1 MKKLSYEE
9 WLCLQS
15 KQKKELFTDVY
26 FKGCY
31 EAYALHFDENEKHVS
46 ENGYPKCKCIHC
58 IDAIEEAEEFKK
70 YDMFEYMGKIV
81 YIEQFRP
88 LEKHIDIIY
97 RDGKD
102 TSHLVCMEE
111 AREKFKPLNRTI
123 FDKVIT
129 IYDVEEKGK
138 EGRLNIYNI
147 KYLTKSGVQRVWNI
161 FSRKKKEDFKEIL
174 MDKSKM
180 RADGVA
186 ICATHE
192 ETGKLIVLH
201 EYRVGVNRHLITLPG
216 GIVDGD
222 ETYIETGKREFKEET
237 SMELIEVD
245 ETKGLRPRY
254 SAVGLTDE
262 TVALVYGVCSGYPTD
277 MQGDN
282 EEGKVLLLSPE
293 EAKAILASP
302 DYELAGRT
310 ELILENYILRAEP
323 VWTNVDYNTAIN
335 SGKKIKPQ
343 NANVRFSTSEEITE
357 LLEGINE
364 ICREGYIHGNWQIED
379 LVTWKVK

>member
-1 MKKLSYEE
+1 MKKLNYEE
-9 WLCLQS
+9 WLCLFS
-15 KQKKELFTDVY
+15 ASTKKVLGDKLKAQYDEYVSD
-26 FKGCY
+26 
-31 EAYALHFDENEKHVS
+31 FDEIEKHVN
-46 ENGYPKCKCIHC
+46 ENGFPKCHCNHC
-58 IDAIEEAEEFKK
+58 IEAIEEYEGFKK
-70 YDMFEYMGKIV
+70 YDMYEFMGHAV
-81 YIEQFRP
+81 YIEQFCP
-88 LEKHIDIIY
+88 LENCSGIFYSD
-97 RDGKD
+97 RNGFADWVTVD
-102 TSHLVCMEE
+102 E
-111 AREKFKPLNRTI
+111 AREKFNPLNRTL

-129 IYDVEEKGK
+129 IYHVEEKGK

-147 KYLTKSGVQRVWNI
+147 KYLTKSGIQRVWNI
-161 FSRKKKEDFKEIL
+161 FSRKNKNDFKEIL

-192 ETGKLIVLH
+192 ETGKLVVLH

-216 GIVDGD
+216 GIVDGNEIYV
-222 ETYIETGKREFKEET
+222 ETAKREFKEET
-237 SMELIEVD
+237 DMELILVD
-245 ETKGLRPRY
+245 EDKGLRPRY

-262 TVALVYGVCSGYPTD
+262 TVALVYGICSGNPID

-343 NANVRFSTSEEITE
+343 NANVRFSTAEEITE

-364 ICREGYIHGNWQIED
+364 ISREGYINGNWQIED
-379 LVTWKVK
+379 LLTWKVK